1 MRSKDWQARLRLHNF
16 RVEEA
21 RRQVGEIE
29 LMIGEF
35 RRKQDDLE
43 AGIRFEEERTGI
55 SDPAHVQYPPAA
67 LDMRNR
73 RDNLLKSIS
82 DLDSQ
87 LEAAVQR
94 AREAEDEFEK
104 VRLLAEKTTG
114 ESFLPASGSAASPME
129 RRIA

>member
-16 RVEEA
+16 QVEEA

-35 RRKQDDLE
+35 RRKQEDLE

-73 RDNLLKSIS
+73 RDNLLKSIA
-82 DLDSQ
+82 D
-87 LEAAVQR
+87 LEAQLDAAT
-94 AREAEDEFEK
+94 ARVEEAEAELEK
-104 VRLLAEKTTG
+104 VRLLAEKTG
-114 ESFLPASGSAASPME
+114 GGLAADRGVASSVEHSLGGA
-129 RRIA
+129 

>member
-29 LMIGEF
+29 LMISEF
-35 RRKQDDLE
+35 RRKQDELE

-55 SDPAHVQYPPAA
+55 SDPTHVQYSPAA

-73 RDNLLKSIS
+73 RDNLLKSLS
-82 DLDSQ
+82 DLDGQ
-87 LEAAVQR
+87 LEAAVRR
-94 AREAEDEFEK
+94 AEEAESELKK
-104 VRLLAEKTTG
+104 VELLAGRTAGDAIVTPAAG
-114 ESFLPASGSAASPME
+114 EGAAHGRSA
-129 RRIA
+129 